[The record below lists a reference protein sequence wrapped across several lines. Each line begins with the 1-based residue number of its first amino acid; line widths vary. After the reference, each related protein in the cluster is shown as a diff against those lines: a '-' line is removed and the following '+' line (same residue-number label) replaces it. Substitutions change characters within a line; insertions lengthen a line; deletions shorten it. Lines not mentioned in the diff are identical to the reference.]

1 MDEFEEYFN
10 KLRSILDGV
19 LEPEMWPDH
28 ALTMVLFEMPTD
40 EARRR
45 LRQAQ
50 AIARYGGDRIISLE
64 HLRRA
69 MNTILLRPRQ
79 PPKRKKPPL
88 EARCLRPR
96 SSLVNYCEI

>member
-1 MDEFEEYFN
+1 MDEFEEYWN
-10 KLRSILDGV
+10 KLCSILDGV
-19 LEPEMWPDH
+19 LESDMWPDH
-28 ALTMVLFEMPTD
+28 PLAMVLFEMPTD

-50 AIARYGGDRIISLE
+50 AIAKCGGERIISLE

-69 MNTILLRPRQ
+69 TCTISLRPRKQ
-79 PPKRKKPPL
+79 PKRKKPPV
-88 EARCLRPR
+88 ETRCLRPR